1 MPLLDS
7 QGRLFGKVSILDLGA
22 GAIILAAL
30 GSIFI
35 GPTVT
40 SSATGSGK
48 STPIAVDVIVRG
60 LSVVNPQQ
68 FFQQLQADG
77 KTNIVIRN
85 QPYGQVQLL
94 KAQILPRTLLM
105 PNGSGGV
112 MSVTDTRPETQF
124 SADALLTLGG
134 NAQETAD
141 GFVLGNSKLKIGTPV
156 ELEGKTYRF
165 NASVIGVSPKS

>member
-7 QGRLFGKVSILDLGA
+7 QGRLFGKLSILDLGA

-35 GPTVT
+35 GPSLTN
-40 SSATGSGK
+40 SATGGGSSK
-48 STPIAVDVIVRG
+48 PVEVQAIVRG
-60 LSVVNPQQ
+60 LSVSNPQA
-68 FFQQLQADG
+68 FFQQLQKDG
-77 KTNIVIRN
+77 TTSIIIRN
-85 QPYGQVQLL
+85 QPYGQVQVL
-94 KAQILPRTLLM
+94 KAQMLPRNILV

-112 MSVTDTRPETQF
+112 VSVNDPRPETQY

-134 NAQETAD
+134 NALETAD
-141 GFVLGNSKLKIGTPV
+141 GYVLGNSKLKIGTPV

-165 NASVIGVSPKS
+165 NASVIGIRPKS